1 MHFLKRAWIW
11 TTRIGRSRGFGV
23 QSPNDYR
30 FLRYVIGEPL
40 PYYKYE
46 VLKNTVTDI
55 GRSMRKL
62 CQLYFRVA
70 NYCQPAV
77 FVDVSP
83 ETAAYQ
89 KYVTAGCERTQVAAT
104 HAAAPADFP
113 DVAGVVLAR
122 MDARQEVESTLGLL
136 LREAPVGSIVILQ
149 GIYESDEARKLWQTA
164 AGHERVGVAYDLY
177 VCGVLLMEHR
187 QYKKCYKVNF

>member
-1 MHFLKRAWIW
+1 M
-11 TTRIGRSRGFGV
+11 

-46 VLKNTVTDI
+46 VLKNTVTGI
-55 GRSMRKL
+55 GRSMRKI

-77 FVDVSP
+77 FVDVCP

-89 KYVTAGCERTQVAAT
+89 KYVTAGCERTQVAEIQAT
-104 HAAAPADFP
+104 ASLP
-113 DVAGVVLAR
+113 DVAGAVLAR
-122 MDARQEVESTLGLL
+122 MDAWQEVESTLELL
-136 LREAPVGSIVILQ
+136 LNEAPVGSIVILQ
-149 GIYESDEARKLWQTA
+149 GIYESDDARKLWQTA